1 MLLKH
6 LQPLHSH
13 IVEEGIDLTNVTR
26 MQKMWILV
34 MVCAMMLTLTA
45 GCGTSTTDTKT
56 DSKTADADKD
66 YVIQLGYYNCDHM
79 VAACVGKDA
88 GIYDELGLKV
98 NVTGNGSVPEAM
110 AAGKMDA
117 GYIGTDGLMF
127 AHMQGS
133 PIFMAANNHTSGSYY
148 LVASNSIQ
156 SAADLVGKKLAIGTD
171 AEKNDPNWVWMA
183 TKLGIPVDS
192 KQYQNYDMDLQTKYS
207 TMVSGQLDGY
217 ICCDPWGSMA
227 EYEKTG
233 HILISNVDN
242 ITDKCGVCCCFALRQ
257 GFVKDHP
264 ELAKKLVLAHTRSI
278 EYIYLHPVKAA
289 KIFADN
295 YKVPLEVAM
304 MTIYKKTGGEG
315 RTLTWVVDKTEI
327 NNYFT
332 KASSLEGYKETES
345 PDKWVDTS
353 ILDSCGAD
361 KFDEF
366 IKAKVDPVFP
376 VGMSYEDWKTKA
388 QEVDEKI

>member
-1 MLLKH
+1 MRRGKKIGVLALIAVMLLS
-6 LQPLHSH
+6 L
-13 IVEEGIDLTNVTR
+13 
-26 MQKMWILV
+26 
-34 MVCAMMLTLTA
+34 AA
-45 GCGTSTTDTKT
+45 GCGSKKT
-56 DSKTADADKD
+56 ESDNNKAADN

-88 GIYDELGLKV
+88 GIFKELGLNV

-127 AHMQGS
+127 AHMMGS
-133 PIFMAANNHTSGSYY
+133 PIMMAANNHISGSYY
-148 LVASNSIQ
+148 LVASNSIK
-156 SAADLVGKKLAIGTD
+156 SAKDLVGKKIALGTD

-183 TKLGIPVDS
+183 AKLGIPADTS
-192 KQYQNYDMDLQTKYS
+192 KYQNFDMDLQTKYS
-207 TMVSGQLDGY
+207 TMKAGQLDGY

-233 HILISNVDN
+233 HILISNIDN
-242 ITDKCGVCCCFALRQ
+242 VKNNQGVCCCFALRE

-264 ELAKKLVLAHTRSI
+264 DLAKKLMLAHTKSI

-289 KIFADN
+289 KIFAEN
-295 YKVPLEVAM
+295 YKVPVEVAM

-315 RTLTWVVDKTEI
+315 RTLTWVVDKAQI
-327 NNYFT
+327 NNYL
-332 KASSLEGYKETES
+332 KAASTLEAYKETENV
-345 PDKWVDTS
+345 DKWVNTS
-353 ILDSCGAD
+353 ILDECGAGD
-361 KFDEF
+361 FDAF

-376 VGMSYEDWKTKA
+376 VGMSYEDWKAKA
-388 QEVDEKI
+388 QEVDEKL